1 MYKFVSDV
9 LKGSLSWA
17 EAGHIPAYQPVVQ
30 SQAYR
35 ELTPQIH
42 YANAADIIAY
52 DPESWFSGS
61 GSDWQTYF
69 AENVQNVLLGR
80 DKAATGW
87 DAFVAPHQH
96 TSLPAQPGLTGHHRA
111 TKESL
116 MSSSSNVPPD
126 RRAHGNAPSRP
137 ARPGY
142 PSRRSRDNL
151 TGWAFAA
158 PFLVFFLVFLVWPIL
173 YGFYMSLTGKS
184 LTGANDSLIGLANY
198 AEALADAG
206 MWRSLGNTLY
216 FTVISTVPLVIV
228 ALVMAALLN
237 VGLPAQWLWR
247 LSYFA
252 PYLLASTVVSL
263 FFTWMYN
270 PQLGLIN
277 DFLSKIGL
285 PKVAWL
291 NDPNV
296 AMWAIVIA
304 TLWWTVGFNFL
315 LYLAAMQNIPAPALR
330 GSVAGRCRSLAAV
343 LLHHPAAAGAHHRD
357 DRAPPDPGVPEDL

>member
-1 MYKFVSDV
+1 
-9 LKGSLSWA
+9 
-17 EAGHIPAYQPVVQ
+17 
-30 SQAYR
+30 
-35 ELTPQIH
+35 
-42 YANAADIIAY
+42 
-52 DPESWFSGS
+52 
-61 GSDWQTYF
+61 
-69 AENVQNVLLGR
+69 
-80 DKAATGW
+80 
-87 DAFVAPHQH
+87 
-96 TSLPAQPGLTGHHRA
+96 
-111 TKESL
+111 
-116 MSSSSNVPPD
+116 MSSSL
-126 RRAHGNAPSRP
+126 A
-137 ARPGY
+137 
-142 PSRRSRDNL
+142 SRRSTGQPDIATATQPQQTRRPSQRRTRSNL
-151 TGWAFAA
+151 SGWGFAT

-173 YGFYMSLTGKS
+173 YGIYMSLTGKS
-184 LTGANDSLIGLANY
+184 LTGANDSLIGFANY
-198 AEALADAG
+198 AEALADAD

-216 FTVISTVPLVIV
+216 FTVISTVPLVVV

-277 DFLSKIGL
+277 DFLSNIGL

-315 LYLAAMQNIPAPALR
+315 LYLAAMQNIPAQHYEAASLD
-330 GSVAGRCRSLAAV
+330 GAGAWRQFFSITLPQLTPTTVMIV
-343 LLHHPAAAGAHHRD
+343 LLQILASMKIFDQVYQMTAGGPGGSTRPVVQYIFETGFTGYRLGYSAAISYIFFGLIVLVSVMQFVITRRRSA
-357 DRAPPDPGVPEDL
+357 